1 MKIMSVIG
9 PTERKLG
16 DARFRKNEEAIIKAF
31 FDCDGGRYSVAE
43 IAQRAGIDRA
53 TFYRHHKTVYEIMS
67 DCENETLAKFSCL
80 LQSLLS
86 REGISIKAIYYQLLI
101 FVLKNHDIFVI
112 FIKERRMGVVGDMVQ
127 MLIPK
132 IRKEYGLFGDL
143 ERVFRAYIGEIVG
156 LVEEWGE
163 NGFKEE
169 EITSLLNDIM
179 YLTKTIRCRLLPLTN

>member
-1 MKIMSVIG
+1 MSVIG
-9 PTERKLG
+9 LTEGKLK
-16 DARFRKNEEAIIKAF
+16 DARFRKNEKAILEAF
-31 FDCDGGRYSVAE
+31 FNCDKSKYCVTE
-43 IAQRAGIDRA
+43 ITKRAGIDRA

-67 DCENETLAKFSCL
+67 DCENEVLVKFSYS
-80 LQSLLS
+80 LQNALD
-86 REGISIKAIYYQLLI
+86 REGMTLKTIYYQLLI
-101 FVLKNHDIFVI
+101 FVLKNYDIFVI

-143 ERVFRAYIGEIVG
+143 GRVFRAYIGEIVG

-179 YLTKTIRCRLLPLTN
+179 YLTKTIRCRLLPLAN